1 MLPALALFAKKGGKS
16 DYARIIGNKVKG
28 GPCGNRANTGI
39 CEGFGL
45 GRKILDLYPRG

>member
-1 MLPALALFAKKGGKS
+1 MLPALGLFAEKGGKR
-16 DYARIIGNKVKG
+16 DHARINGDKVKG
-28 GPCGNRANTGI
+28 GPCRNGADTGI